1 MKKIHNLQIDISDM
15 PAEQS
20 TRGFIVS
27 GESGAE
33 FILYVLENG
42 TLKYYNFSEKAFEL
56 GNNINTNLKITL
68 TGGNY
73 NNQIVF
79 PSGGGTYTIKLL
91 ALPGTEIQASN
102 KIAISKSISKASS
115 NAVVT
120 FKAATTNTNNYATF
134 PTSTVTGALTHKET
148 FDFDWDIINASTD
161 SYGFGLRLTDTPA
174 KVQELDWYFTTTD
187 TVDGAISP
195 TDANAGLKVA
205 VDDITDIGI
214 GTIISGVSG
223 GSLSGTPSI
232 IAIDTVNKLLTL
244 NAAQTFA
251 DGITLTFKAKGT
263 AAIKAATGMNIKFT
277 PGTKIEPETLTKK
290 VRADS
295 AGTTVTL
302 NGTYGLAGGGHA
314 SMLGYN
320 VDQAAAESVTVTSVS
335 ASEAAGSMVVSV
347 SQTALPLGTVLTFAD
362 VYQTINFAGTIR
374 ITRLPS
380 TNKTIYLDID
390 NIITVGAAS

>member
-1 MKKIHNLQIDISDM
+1 M
-15 PAEQS
+15 
-20 TRGFIVS
+20 
-27 GESGAE
+27 
-33 FILYVLENG
+33 
-42 TLKYYNFSEKAFEL
+42 
-56 GNNINTNLKITL
+56 
-68 TGGNY
+68 
-73 NNQIVF
+73 
-79 PSGGGTYTIKLL
+79 
-91 ALPGTEIQASN
+91 
-102 KIAISKSISKASS
+102 
-115 NAVVT
+115 
-120 FKAATTNTNNYATF
+120 
-134 PTSTVTGALTHKET
+134 
-148 FDFDWDIINASTD
+148 
-161 SYGFGLRLTDTPA
+161 
-174 KVQELDWYFTTTD
+174 
-187 TVDGAISP
+187 
-195 TDANAGLKVA
+195 
-205 VDDITDIGI
+205 
-214 GTIISGVSG
+214 
-223 GSLSGTPSI
+223 
-232 IAIDTVNKLLTL
+232 AIDTVNKLLTL